1 MTEHNIFCYS
11 RYKVIGEEAY
21 QQERWRAF
29 NKEVGMDRYK
39 EIKMTVHAILQNDN
53 SEILDIFWDKETVD
67 VNYKNVKSSSFW
79 ESITPKQWA
88 ELLAIPEAVD
98 FKEGF
103 EYISGVYIKDEIID
117 NTVITDIEDID
128 CEVDT
133 YLYKAISENR
143 IVWLDGQIKILK
155 GRDTSI

>member
-79 ESITPKQWA
+79 ESITPNNG
-88 ELLAIPEAVD
+88 LN
-98 FKEGF
+98 F
-103 EYISGVYIKDEIID
+103 
-117 NTVITDIEDID
+117 
-128 CEVDT
+128 
-133 YLYKAISENR
+133 
-143 IVWLDGQIKILK
+143 
-155 GRDTSI
+155 